1 VFVELLH
8 PTHIPQC
15 PYLCFIIDVFD
26 GCVVVTYVSS
36 EDEKYILYNEH
47 TCIDPTPVVVID
59 SSPEASLM
67 ILYIFSSVNVSSS
80 DI

>member
-1 VFVELLH
+1 MCLM
-8 PTHIPQC
+8 
-15 PYLCFIIDVFD
+15 

-47 TCIDPTPVVVID
+47 TCIDPTPVAVND